1 MAKYK
6 RRRKKNSVLLIGIA
20 VIAILIFIST
30 GYALWS
36 DTLYINGTA
45 NTKYKEPKLDSITV
59 NKSGEHYFTFDN
71 DDSAAENL
79 WAFKIVSSSV
89 NNGDEK
95 IEAIVNYDRRNWNV
109 TKRTLRV
116 SMSFI
121 NNYPTTITNGTATL
135 LQNTT
140 KYSIRNELTPT
151 ILANGTGTFTVLFD
165 LESNSN
171 LSSGTIQ
178 YKFSYKVDEVTRYFY
193 VTINITN

>member
-6 RRRKKNSVLLIGIA
+6 RKHKKNSVLLIGIA

-59 NKSGEHYFTFDN
+59 NKVDNQYFVFYNADDHDN
-71 DDSAAENL
+71 LHAL
-79 WAFKIVSSSV
+79 TIKSSSV

-95 IEAIVNYDRRNWNV
+95 IEAIANCKRRSWNV
-109 TKRTLRV
+109 TERTVKL
-116 SMSFI
+116 SMTFI
-121 NNYPTTITNGTATL
+121 NNYPVTITNGTATL

-140 KYSIRNELTPT
+140 KHSIRTEQTPT
-151 ILANGTGTFTVLFD
+151 VLTNETGVFSILFD
-165 LESNSN
+165 LKENSN
-171 LSSGTIQ
+171 LSNGTIK
-178 YKFSYKVDEVTRYFY
+178 YKFSYT
-193 VTINITN
+193 